1 MTEKRFSRRLALK
14 GSSAAAALVA
24 AGCESPS
31 SSDAGLDAPSVD
43 APRDTPPDVRT
54 QPDAPAPTG
63 PFQHGVAS
71 GDPFPD
77 SVVIWTRISEASG
90 ALDVAWELSTGT
102 DFAVLAASGTFR
114 TDAARDHTVKVI
126 AEGLEA
132 GTTYY
137 YRFRSGTDT
146 SPIGRTRTAPSGAAD
161 RLRFA
166 IASCSSL
173 AHGYFHGY
181 RRIAERADLDAVI
194 HLGDY
199 IYEYG
204 SGGYGKIRSYEPP
217 NEIVSLADYRTRYAQ
232 YRRDPD
238 LLEAHRQHPFITTW
252 DDHETAN
259 NAWRDGAENHDPG
272 EGAWADRLAA
282 ASQAYREWMPFRESS
297 GGALF
302 RSLGYGELAELV
314 VLDTRV
320 HGRDEQVEATDPAL
334 TSETR
339 QLLGADQEAFLLE
352 RLRTSTARW
361 KLVCQQVMMAN
372 LPIFLNTDQ
381 WDGYPAQRQRLYDA
395 LTEGPISDVVVL
407 TGDIHTSWAA
417 DLAPE
422 AATYDPNTGAGAVA
436 VEVVTPA
443 ITSPGFPEALAR
455 SLAPTIEERA
465 PHFRYFDL
473 TQRGYVVLDLD
484 AARCQAAFFHIDDVT
499 DWRAGAET
507 MSFALD
513 CPAGAAHWSE
523 ASAAAAPR
531 TDAPPL
537 AP

>member
-1 MTEKRFSRRLALK
+1 MTEKRFSRRLALQ
-14 GSSAAAALVA
+14 GTSAAAALVA

-54 QPDAPAPTG
+54 QPDAPPATG

-71 GDPFPD
+71 GDPFAD
-77 SVVIWTRISEASG
+77 SVVIWTRVSEASG
-90 ALDVAWELSTGT
+90 AVEVTWELSVGADFATIDATGT
-102 DFAVLAASGTFR
+102 FS
-114 TDAARDHTVKVI
+114 TDAGRDHTVKVI
-126 AEGLEA
+126 ADGLLPA
-132 GTTYY
+132 TTYY
-137 YRFRSGTDT
+137 YRFRAAGAT
-146 SPIGRTRTAPSGAAD
+146 SPIGRTRTAPSGAVS

-166 IASCSSL
+166 VASCSSY

-204 SGGYGKIRSYEPP
+204 SGGYGKIRRYEPE
-217 NEIVSLADYRTRYAQ
+217 NEIVSLSDYRTRYAQ

-252 DDHETAN
+252 DDHETTN
-259 NAWRDGAENHDPG
+259 NSWRDGAENHQPD
-272 EGAWADRLAA
+272 EGSWPDRLSA

-302 RSLGYGELAELV
+302 RSLRYGELAELV
-314 VLDTRV
+314 VLDTRI
-320 HGRDEQVEATDPAL
+320 HGRDEQVGPTDPAL

-361 KLVCQQVMMAN
+361 KLICQQVMMAN
-372 LPIFLNTDQ
+372 LPIVLNTDQ
-381 WDGYPAQRQRLYDA
+381 WDGYPAQRRRLYEA
-395 LTEGPISDVVVL
+395 IAAGPIADVVVL

-422 AATYDPNTGAGAVA
+422 DATYDPSTGEGAIA
-436 VEVVTPA
+436 VEAVTPG

-455 SLAPTIEERA
+455 SLRPTIESGA

-473 TQRGYVVLDLD
+473 TERGYVLLDLD
-484 AARCQAAFFHIDDVT
+484 AARCQAAWFHVDDVT
-499 DWRAGAET
+499 DYNAGVEVLAA
-507 MSFALD
+507 ALD
-513 CPAGAAHWSE
+513 CASGAAHWTE
-523 ASAAAAPR
+523 ASADAAPR
-531 TDAPPL
+531 SDAPPL